1 MSSAVNKALR
11 VIREQADEIERLQ
24 QGVISLRTQYD
35 ELADKNQRLR
45 ELTENDGKE
54 IGSYREG
61 TGLRGE
67 NQRLRAALER
77 IEVRGIEIISER
89 VGGSDASYVAQELTA
104 IAREAL
110 REVYDE

>member
-35 ELADKNQRLR
+35 ELADKN
-45 ELTENDGKE
+45 E
-54 IGSYREG
+54 
-61 TGLRGE
+61 
-67 NQRLRAALER
+67 RLRAALER